1 MSKLITTAAACLL
14 IALPSLAPAALP
26 APTPQQAQAA
36 AEKKAQ
42 AQIVA
47 EKEKQALLARMDVV
61 TERWRSRAAS
71 EGWQVRPPVAIAAAA
86 PAAGPAQAGTA
97 GALAPA
103 SPVAGAGPAPAT
115 AAPAGAAAAAAAAVP
130 PIRSE
135 KAGTAPP
142 SEDVKKVPTGK
153 VPQK

>member
-1 MSKLITTAAACLL
+1 MDSLMSKLITTAAACLL
-14 IALPSLAPAALP
+14 MALPSLAPAALP

-47 EKEKQALLARMDVV
+47 EKEKQALLARMDAV
-61 TERWRSRAAS
+61 TERWRSRAAA

-86 PAAGPAQAGTA
+86 PAPAPGQAGTA
-97 GALAPA
+97 TAPA
-103 SPVAGAGPAPAT
+103 AAATPAGAPPAG
-115 AAPAGAAAAAAAAVP
+115 AAPAGI

>member
-1 MSKLITTAAACLL
+1 MDTLMSKLIATAAACLL

-86 PAAGPAQAGTA
+86 PAAAPAQAGTA

-103 SPVAGAGPAPAT
+103 SPVAGAGPAPT
-115 AAPAGAAAAAAAAVP
+115 AAAPAAAAAVP